1 MLWQQ
6 EGNRRHLSDFTI
18 SDILV
23 LTMTVLVHCVL
34 LHLVIISVSGF
45 GDRLVW
51 AEDWSERR
59 LESTEEVADTEEV
72 AETEDDNVRITRK
85 VGTEPRNFIKD
96 KLCDL
101 GLADVSIAQLKDH
114 T

>member
-1 MLWQQ
+1 
-6 EGNRRHLSDFTI
+6 
-18 SDILV
+18 
-23 LTMTVLVHCVL
+23 MTVLVHCVL
-34 LHLVIISVSGF
+34 LHLVVISVSGF
-45 GDRLVW
+45 GDRLAW

-59 LESTEEVADTEEV
+59 TESTEEVT
-72 AETEDDNVRITRK
+72 ETEDDNVRITRK
-85 VGTEPRNFIKD
+85 VETEPRNFIKD